1 MVAILF
7 EGISDETFFNSI
19 LDEYKLPKNEIVF
32 LKFEGK
38 DNIFKL
44 SHKNYTDLETDI
56 SVSRIT
62 KAIIVVDADNEK
74 DTNPNR
80 GFEASKNKIE
90 EIINDLNFPI
100 FIDYYIMCDE
110 NKEGNLES
118 FLLSVLEDEQKEC
131 ISKFR
136 YCYKYELSDKWAYN
150 TFYKQKK
157 EPFNFQHENFKL
169 LKEKL
174 ENLFK

>member
-7 EGISDETFFNSI
+7 EGISDENFFNSI
-19 LDEYKLPKNEIVF
+19 LDEYKLPKNEVTF
-32 LKFEGK
+32 LKFDGK
-38 DNIFKL
+38 DNIFKV
-44 SHKNYTDLETDI
+44 SHKNYDYLETDI
-56 SVSRIT
+56 DAGKIT

-74 DTNPNR
+74 DLNPNR

-90 EIINDLNFPI
+90 EIITHLDFSI
-100 FIDYYIMCDE
+100 SIDYYIMCDE
-110 NKEGNLES
+110 KKEGNLES

-136 YCYKYELSDKWAYN
+136 DCYKHNLSDKWIYN

-157 EPFNFQHENFKL
+157 EPFNFQHSNFNL